1 MYELLLYVKYY
12 NPERYSL
19 RMFCQSLVVMYVPG
33 IVLSRTK
40 PINPPTNMLV
50 LNNTVRIWLIMSLP
64 TNKQALVY
72 ILQIISDFTI
82 ISFRYFDDILLYTN
96 NNQTKITSKV
106 LSKRQFQ
113 NWLRIHC
120 RNLRSALK
128 FSLYIQKQNV
138 EIVVKIFA
146 YSMAVIWNCFHHAV
160 NAPSIKTIKLLY
172 LKIVYS

>member
-1 MYELLLYVKYY
+1 MVYHWFSSYRGQIVRYELLLYVKYY
-12 NPERYSL
+12 IPERNSL

-72 ILQIISDFTI
+72 ILKIISDFTI

-106 LSKRQFQ
+106 LSKR
-113 NWLRIHC
+113 
-120 RNLRSALK
+120 
-128 FSLYIQKQNV
+128 
-138 EIVVKIFA
+138 
-146 YSMAVIWNCFHHAV
+146 
-160 NAPSIKTIKLLY
+160 
-172 LKIVYS
+172 

>member
-1 MYELLLYVKYY
+1 MYDLLLYVKYY
-12 NPERYSL
+12 IPERNSL

-106 LSKRQFQ
+106 VSKR
-113 NWLRIHC
+113 
-120 RNLRSALK
+120 
-128 FSLYIQKQNV
+128 
-138 EIVVKIFA
+138 
-146 YSMAVIWNCFHHAV
+146 
-160 NAPSIKTIKLLY
+160 
-172 LKIVYS
+172 